1 MFSFFSFFF
10 SEGEGH
16 ESRPLGKF
24 FFFRDEKSKGRERKR
39 EPIVTKNQSK
49 RKKSHAQIYL
59 KKYGDHVR
67 EIVPAPLF
75 QEGNAHFDGA

>member
-1 MFSFFSFFF
+1 VGQNFFF
-10 SEGEGH
+10 LTTKNPKEER
-16 ESRPLGKF
+16 EE
-24 FFFRDEKSKGRERKR
+24 EK
-39 EPIVTKNQSK
+39 PIVTKNQSTHTQK
-49 RKKSHAQIYL
+49 KKSHAQIIF